1 MKDWMSENESERKYA
16 YAALVVQVIA
26 GWIVVVLCLGWCYRL
41 HNSLEKTEVRLATA
55 SAEYDARLRA
65 ATEALSQA
73 VGMTQH
79 QLEERSAE
87 LMEQQK
93 ASASRLEQTQIA
105 AKRQIGQVSNEVSN
119 VRDDVAATRS
129 ALEIAKL
136 QLQRTMGDT
145 GVMSGLIARN
155 HEELEAL
162 KRKGDRNYYEFLL
175 HKGSKAQLGTVQVQ
189 LKKINDKHARYT
201 MLVKAGDR
209 TIEKKDKSLMEPV
222 QFYSGG
228 DRALYEMVVFQMKD
242 DQVAGYLAVPKIS
255 AGR

>member
-41 HNSLEKTEVRLATA
+41 HNSLEKTELRLATA

-209 TIEKKDKSLMEPV
+209 IIEKKDKSLMEPV

-228 DRALYEMVVFQMKD
+228 DRALYELVVFQMKD
-242 DQVAGYLAVPKIS
+242 DQVAGYLAMPKIP
-255 AGR
+255 AEH